1 MTRTRFLV
9 PILVGLLTLTA
20 CDDPSNVGIELVEEG
35 GGEPVVRVLTP
46 SMIEEE
52 PINDITGA
60 VPRVLVGQ
68 VNDPMLGT
76 ITATGYLDFQRVDSV
91 SASDITGVMLR
102 LVRDYVYGDT
112 LAALTLTVRELT
124 EEWNALGARADT
136 TLPLGASVTTFTF
149 EPLDS
154 LITVDLP
161 ETWVRDND
169 TTLVSFHFGEVFHG
183 FALEATAAEAV
194 VGFDFNQSFLR
205 ITTEQDTL
213 DYPVSLTLSGVIRTG
228 QPTIPEG
235 RFLIQD
241 GTGPTLSFNVDFD
254 GLDDTPLNAAFVR
267 FFADTLTIQETP
279 PNFVRPLIET
289 LQLVRIT
296 EEDAA
301 FVMAEASL
309 DDNGSYRF
317 SDATLREVLQQTFF
331 GQDLYDHFALRIP
344 FTDNTISVMLLFDA
358 TSDETAPEVLLTLSP
373 SS

>member
-9 PILVGLLTLTA
+9 PILAGLLALTA

-35 GGEPVVRVLTP
+35 SGEPVVRVLTP
-46 SMIEEE
+46 SVIEQD

-60 VPRVLVGQ
+60 VPRVLAGQ

-91 SASDITGVMLR
+91 NASDITGVMLR

-136 TLPLGASVTTFTF
+136 TLPLGASVTSFTF

-154 LITVDLP
+154 LVTVDLP
-161 ETWVRDND
+161 ETWVRNND
-169 TTLVSFHFGEVFHG
+169 TTLVSFDFGEVFHG

-228 QPTIPEG
+228 QPMIPEG
-235 RFLIQD
+235 RLLIQD

-267 FFADTLTIQETP
+267 FFADTLTVQETP
-279 PNFVRPLIET
+279 PNFVRPLVET

-296 EEDAA
+296 EADAA

-309 DDNGSYRF
+309 NDDGSYRF
-317 SDATLREVLQQTFF
+317 SDATLRQVLQQTFF

-358 TSDETAPEVLLTLSP
+358 ASDETAPEVLLTLSP

>member
-9 PILVGLLTLTA
+9 PILAGLLALTA
-20 CDDPSNVGIELVEEG
+20 CDDPSNVGIGLVEEG
-35 GGEPVVRVLTP
+35 GGEPIVRVLTP
-46 SMIEEE
+46 SVIEEE

-60 VPRVLVGQ
+60 VPRVLAGQ

-91 SASDITGVMLR
+91 NASDITGVMLR

-124 EEWNALGARADT
+124 EDWNALGARADT
-136 TLPLGASVTTFTF
+136 TLPLGASVTSFTF

-154 LITVDLP
+154 LVTVDLP

-194 VGFDFNQSFLR
+194 VGFDFNESVLR

-267 FFADTLTIQETP
+267 FFADTLAVQETP

-309 DDNGSYRF
+309 NDDGSYRF
-317 SDATLREVLQQTFF
+317 SDAILREVLQQTFF

-358 TSDETAPEVLLTLSP
+358 ASDETAPEVLLTLSP

>member
-60 VPRVLVGQ
+60 VPRVLAGQ

-91 SASDITGVMLR
+91 NASDITGVMLR